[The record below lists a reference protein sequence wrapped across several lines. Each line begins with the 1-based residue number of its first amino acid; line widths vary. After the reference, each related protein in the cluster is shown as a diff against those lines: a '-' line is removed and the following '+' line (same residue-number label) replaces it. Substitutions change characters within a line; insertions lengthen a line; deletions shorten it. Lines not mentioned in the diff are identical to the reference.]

1 MATCNNCG
9 ATVSDDAKFC
19 TECGKMIEK
28 KSVCVNCGAKLR
40 DGAKFCV
47 ECGTPIPKQEPQKE
61 TVLQKDIVEV
71 NENLLSSLNNLNDTF
86 EEFLELQRENPD
98 VLFTIVLDDD
108 MKLVGWITSFNITKG
123 LREGKKLISEV
134 MDPVENILVIKEDEA
149 AKNTVIEI
157 SKHKLISVPIINDDN
172 QVTGVCRSVD
182 VVDSMSSLYDIKVVK
197 IYEAMEKELRGVT
210 WDELMEASAKI
221 STRTTGVKITAEEY
235 EKNIQNSTFGEAIW
249 ATGGLEKFFAGLISV
264 GEIVIARKVGRA
276 RR

>member
-1 MATCNNCG
+1 MKAKEMMDKEFVY
-9 ATVSDDAKFC
+9 VSK
-19 TECGKMIEK
+19 
-28 KSVCVNCGAKLR
+28 
-40 DGAKFCV
+40 
-47 ECGTPIPKQEPQKE
+47 
-61 TVLQKDIVEV
+61 
-71 NENLLSSLNNLNDTF
+71 NDTIEDVSLKM
-86 EEFLELQRENPD
+86 EEYKR
-98 VLFTIVLDDD
+98 FTAPVLDEN
-108 MKLVGWITSFNITKG
+108 MKLEGWITSFNITKG
-123 LREGKKLISEV
+123 LREGKTSIADVMSPVEEIMTINENEAARNVVIAASKNKLIS
-134 MDPVENILVIKEDEA
+134 I
-149 AKNTVIEI
+149 
-157 SKHKLISVPIINDDN
+157 PIINDEN
-172 QVTGVCRSVD
+172 QVIGVCRSVD